1 MPFEYNVASYTL
13 HLIGLYSVRY
23 GKIVLTLTGRER
35 RKFMAN
41 QIHVTKRPNGSWA
54 VKQPDNQRASK
65 ICNTQAEAKQIAIGI
80 AKNQGLEMIVH
91 GVDGKI
97 REANSYGNDPFPPK
111 G

>member
-1 MPFEYNVASYTL
+1 
-13 HLIGLYSVRY
+13 
-23 GKIVLTLTGRER
+23 
-35 RKFMAN
+35 MAN

-54 VKQPDNQRASK
+54 VKQPGKQRASK
-65 ICNTQAEAKQIAIGI
+65 ICDTQAEAKQVAIDI

-97 REANSYGNDPFPPK
+97 REANSYGNDPFPPR

>member
-1 MPFEYNVASYTL
+1 
-13 HLIGLYSVRY
+13 
-23 GKIVLTLTGRER
+23 
-35 RKFMAN
+35 MAN
-41 QIHVTKRPNGSWA
+41 QIHVTKRSNGSWA

-65 ICNTQAEAKQIAIGI
+65 ICNTQAEVKQIAIDI